1 MVAENIIFHYKVIF
15 GVRYGEERAQQVW
28 LIFEVWAHVMKVSTR
43 FKFFQPRFT
52 ERLVLGLNV
61 VVLDAELQALP
72 NGATFIWGH
81 RAKRHLTRENA

>member
-1 MVAENIIFHYKVIF
+1 ME
-15 GVRYGEERAQQVW
+15 
-28 LIFEVWAHVMKVSTR
+28 VSTR